1 VDNVIWFPQP
11 GPQTAFCQR
20 TEFEGLF
27 GGSKGPGKTDAL
39 LMEGLRQIS
48 NPRYHAAI
56 FRRTYP
62 NLQEIKDRA
71 AVLFPRLG
79 AKWKGD
85 EHRWV
90 FPSGARYDL
99 RHCQDEQAKV
109 NYQGAEFHY
118 LAFDQVEEFT
128 KTMYEYLVM
137 QVRTSDPTIRTYVRS
152 SANPGGIGHLWV
164 KARWIDGKEPYKSY
178 RQEFKLPDGTVVPIT
193 SFFIPATIYDNPI
206 LLKANPNYLAQLMN
220 LPDDLRRAMLEGDW
234 SVFAGQVF
242 SEWRDATHICAPVQ
256 PPTESLKFMSLDWGY
271 AKPYAVGWYFLDADE
286 RMVKYRE
293 LYGCKEPDVGV
304 MTAPDDVGREI
315 LRLEKDDGEIR
326 YRVADPSLWAK
337 TGHEGPTIAESF
349 ANVGVYLQKAD
360 NDRLQGLME
369 VHRRFKVW
377 PDGRPG
383 LVICRNC
390 VHTIRT
396 VPALPYDPARVEDV
410 NTEAED
416 HAYDETRYA
425 CMSRP
430 LPGGD
435 GFLPGA
441 EKRKKR
447 DFDKDDE
454 DDEDAPARRRFF
466 Q

>member
-1 VDNVIWFPQP
+1 VDNILWRPQP
-11 GPQTAFCQR
+11 GPQTEFGESS
-20 TEFEGLF
+20 EFEVLF
-27 GGSKGPGKTDAL
+27 GGTKGPGKTDAL
-39 LMEGLRQIS
+39 LMEGLRQIG

-71 AVLFPRLG
+71 DFLFPKLG
-79 AKWKGD
+79 ARWKGD

-99 RHCQDEQAKV
+99 RHCNDENDKY

-128 KTMYEYLVM
+128 KSMYEYLVM
-137 QVRTSDPTIRTYVRS
+137 QVRTSDPTIRTYVRC
-152 SANPGGIGHLWV
+152 SANPGGIGHHWV
-164 KARWIDGKEPYKSY
+164 KARWIDNRVPRRTY
-178 RQEFKLPDGTVVPIT
+178 REDFALPDGSVVTMT
-193 SFFIPATIYDNPI
+193 SRFIPGTVYDNKI
-206 LLKANPNYLAQLMN
+206 LLAANPQYLAQLMN
-220 LPDDLRRAMLEGDW
+220 LPDALRRAMLEGDW

-242 SEWRDATHICAPVQ
+242 SEWRYDTHTCDPQQ
-256 PPTESLKFMSLDWGY
+256 PPAEAFKFMSLDWGY
-271 AKPYAVGWYFLDADE
+271 AKPYAVGWYFLDPDE
-286 RMVKYRE
+286 RLVKYRE

-304 MTAPDDVGREI
+304 MQSPDDVGRQI

-349 ANVGVYLQKAD
+349 ANVGVYLTKAD

-383 LVICRNC
+383 LVVCRNC
-390 VHTIRT
+390 VHTVRT
-396 VPALPYDPARVEDV
+396 VPALPYDKTRVEDV
-410 NTEAED
+410 DTDAED

-441 EKRKKR
+441 QRRRKRA
-447 DFDKDDE
+447 FDADDE
-454 DDEDAPARRRFF
+454 DDDAPARRGFF

>member
-1 VDNVIWFPQP
+1 MDILWRPQP
-11 GPQTAFCQR
+11 GPQTEFSAR
-20 TEFEGLF
+20 NEFEGLF
-27 GGSKGPGKTDAL
+27 GGAKGPGKTEAL
-39 LMEGLRQIS
+39 LMEGLRQID

-71 AVLFPRLG
+71 DFLFPRLG
-79 AKWKGD
+79 ARWKGD
-85 EHRWV
+85 EHRWI

-99 RHCQDEQAKV
+99 RHCQDEQDKF
-109 NYQGAEFHY
+109 NYQGVEWHY
-118 LAFDQVEEFT
+118 LAIDQVEEFT
-128 KTMYEYLVM
+128 LSMYEFLVM
-137 QVRTSDPTIRTYVRS
+137 QVRTSDPSIRTYVRC

-164 KARWIDGKEPYKSY
+164 KARWIDNKEPHKSY
-178 RQEFKLPDGTVVPIT
+178 RQEFALPDGTKVPIT
-193 SFFIPATIYDNPI
+193 SFFIPATVYDNPI

-220 LPDDLRRAMLEGDW
+220 LPDALRRAMLEGDW

-242 SEWRDATHICAPVQ
+242 SEWRYDSHTLDPQKPLLDA
-256 PPTESLKFMSLDWGY
+256 LKFISVDWGY
-271 AKPYAVGWYFLDADE
+271 VKPFSVGWYFLDVDE
-286 RMVKYRE
+286 RLVKYRE
-293 LYGCKEPDVGV
+293 WYGCKEPNVGV
-304 MTAPDDVGREI
+304 MLAPDEVAKEV

-326 YRVADPSLWAK
+326 YRVGDPSLWAK

-349 ANVGVYLQKAD
+349 ANAGVYLQKAD

-369 VHRRFKVW
+369 VHRRFKLW

-396 VPALPYDPARVEDV
+396 IPALPYDAARVEDV
-410 NTEAED
+410 NTDAED

-441 EKRKKR
+441 DKRKKR
-447 DFDKDDE
+447 AFDADEE
-454 DDEDAPARRRFF
+454 DDDAPRLRRFF
-466 Q
+466 A